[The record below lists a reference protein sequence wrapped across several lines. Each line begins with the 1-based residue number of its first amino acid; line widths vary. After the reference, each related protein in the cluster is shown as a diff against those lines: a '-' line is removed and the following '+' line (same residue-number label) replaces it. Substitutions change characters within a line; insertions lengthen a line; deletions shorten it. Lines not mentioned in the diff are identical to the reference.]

1 MMDNTGYENSQA
13 TTILV
18 LGILSIVVCGLLG
31 PVAWVMGKNEL
42 EAIDAGRRAPEG
54 RQNANIGKILGMIAS
69 ALMVI
74 GIIAVI
80 VVIGFGV
87 ASST

>member
-1 MMDNTGYENSQA
+1 MDNTGYENSQA

-80 VVIGFGV
+80 VVLGFGV
-87 ASST
+87 ASSA